1 MIERLLSWRKPK
13 PPVGRLA
20 IQAGASGMAH
30 AEVSWRGER
39 PQLHACVYR
48 PDQGVSSAKAWAHYA
63 NAPLAASIVLQPGE
77 YQLLPLDAPPVPPQE
92 LKMAVR
98 WRVKDSIDYPVDE
111 ATVDILR
118 FDPGAAGADDK
129 LLAVVARNALI
140 KSHIVEAENARIRL
154 DVIDI
159 PEMAQRNLA
168 ALLEPRDRVFALLSL
183 TAQGGL
189 LTLTRNGTLHFYRR
203 IDFNLAA
210 LGGLDPERRHQVLDR
225 LALELQ
231 RSLDHIERQFVNLRV
246 DRIVLAPSPGDPDI
260 TDYLRGQLYLPLE
273 AADLNQVIDG
283 ALPDAGT
290 LAACWFALGAALRR
304 EERVL

>member
-1 MIERLLSWRKPK
+1 MIERLLPWMKPK
-13 PPVGRLA
+13 APVGRLA
-20 IQAGASGMAH
+20 IQAGVSGMAH

-39 PQLHACVYR
+39 PVLHACMFR
-48 PDQGVSSAKAWAHYA
+48 PGEAASSKAWAHYA
-63 NAPLAASIVLQPGE
+63 NAPLAASIVLDHGE

-98 WRVKDSIDYPVDE
+98 WRIKDSIDYPVDE

-118 FDPGAAGADDK
+118 FDPGASGADDK

-140 KSHIVEAENARIRL
+140 KSHIVEAERAKIRL

-168 ALLEPRDRVFALLSL
+168 ALLEPRDRVFALLSF
-183 TAQGGL
+183 TQQGGL

-210 LGGLDPERRHQVLDR
+210 LPGFDTERRHLALDR

-231 RSLDHIERQFVNLRV
+231 RSLDHIERQFSNLRV
-246 DRIVLAPSPGDPDI
+246 DRIILAPSTAGSDT
-260 TDYLRGQLYLPLE
+260 TDYLRGQLYVPLE
-273 AADLNQVIDG
+273 EADLTRALDG
-283 ALPDAGT
+283 ELPNAET
-290 LAACWFALGAALRR
+290 LAACWFVLGAALRR
-304 EERVL
+304 EVKVL